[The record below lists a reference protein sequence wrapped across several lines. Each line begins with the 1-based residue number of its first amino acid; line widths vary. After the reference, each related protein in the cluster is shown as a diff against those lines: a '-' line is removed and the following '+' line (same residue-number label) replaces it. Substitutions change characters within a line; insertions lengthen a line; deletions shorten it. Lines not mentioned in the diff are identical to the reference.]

1 MCHIHYMYPT
11 VSCQKYSQSTAGII
25 TRLEAV
31 LLTTERFTVQSVILD
46 ICTFFMFTSCKNW
59 ILVTAFPQ
67 AKRVISFFQSWFYHV
82 CVVYLKKK
90 ILLKLNKND
99 LIKWFLAQLH
109 IYKSTKMTYPTLKEF
124 CGLNLVSNIQSN
136 VTNW

>member
-1 MCHIHYMYPT
+1 MCHTHYMYPT

-46 ICTFFMFTSCKNW
+46 SCTFFMFTSCKNW

-90 ILLKLNKND
+90 DSIETEQEWSYQMVSSSVTYLQKYKND
-99 LIKWFLAQLH
+99 L
-109 IYKSTKMTYPTLKEF
+109 P
-124 CGLNLVSNIQSN
+124 NIEGILWTQSCQQYSE
-136 VTNW
+136 

>member
-1 MCHIHYMYPT
+1 M
-11 VSCQKYSQSTAGII
+11 
-25 TRLEAV
+25 

-90 ILLKLNKND
+90 DFIETEQEWSYQMVSSSVTYLQKYKND
-99 LIKWFLAQLH
+99 L
-109 IYKSTKMTYPTLKEF
+109 P
-124 CGLNLVSNIQSN
+124 NIEGILWTQSCQQYSE
-136 VTNW
+136 